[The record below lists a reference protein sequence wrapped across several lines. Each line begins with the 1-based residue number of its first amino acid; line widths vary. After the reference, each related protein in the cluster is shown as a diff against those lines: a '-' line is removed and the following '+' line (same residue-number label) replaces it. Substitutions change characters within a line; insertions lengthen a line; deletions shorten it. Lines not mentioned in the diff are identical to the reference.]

1 MDSSEKVKR
10 YLPIGELLAGKAFS
24 SFNRLRS
31 KANKLVRPHR
41 DNWFMAVLIKNSV
54 FINPNIM
61 TKRELVEI
69 LEKYQVS
76 IIDDKD
82 VYRIYKG
89 DDLIGEWD
97 NRRMI
102 RITKD
107 GKLEVRIQ
115 YWIV

>member
-1 MDSSEKVKR
+1 
-10 YLPIGELLAGKAFS
+10 
-24 SFNRLRS
+24 
-31 KANKLVRPHR
+31 
-41 DNWFMAVLIKNSV
+41 
-54 FINPNIM
+54 
-61 TKRELVEI
+61 VEI